1 MHAAARRL
9 YFFFLFTAASVF
21 GLAALAHAAPVLMI
35 SIDGLKPEYITQADA
50 HGMKIPY
57 LRTLLAKGTYADGV
71 VGIWPTITY
80 PSHATLLTGVWPAE
94 HGIYNNHEFDPFQ
107 RYGSAWNWYS
117 SQIRVPTLWQVAH
130 RAGLRTASIG
140 WPVSVGATDVD
151 YLIPEYWRGADP
163 SDASNP
169 DDQLLMAALAR
180 PDTLIQQLEPAAG
193 PYMNG
198 NDTSI
203 PGDEM
208 KTRYALEILRRY
220 KPAFMTLHLSSL
232 DEIQHAHG
240 PFSVEADQTLEALD
254 GMVAR
259 LAHQAFASNPSAVLL
274 IVSDHGF
281 MNISHYVNLAIP
293 FLQAGLVQGSINPAT
308 KALVVSS
315 WKAEPWMAGGMAAIM
330 LHDPNDHA
338 TEQQV
343 KAMLDGLAADPAN
356 GIAEIL
362 DRDAI
367 RKRGA
372 FPDAAFLVVLKPG
385 YYTGT
390 ALSGSLVTPVPGTRG
405 SHGFSPEYPEM
416 RASFFALGAGI
427 ARHRDLGVVDMRQ
440 IAPTVARIL
449 RVPMPTAK
457 AAPLHVQP

>member
-1 MHAAARRL
+1 
-9 YFFFLFTAASVF
+9 
-21 GLAALAHAAPVLMI
+21 
-35 SIDGLKPEYITQADA
+35 
-50 HGMKIPY
+50 
-57 LRTLLAKGTYADGV
+57 
-71 VGIWPTITY
+71 
-80 PSHATLLTGVWPAE
+80 
-94 HGIYNNHEFDPFQ
+94 
-107 RYGSAWNWYS
+107 
-117 SQIRVPTLWQVAH
+117 
-130 RAGLRTASIG
+130 
-140 WPVSVGATDVD
+140 
-151 YLIPEYWRGADP
+151 
-163 SDASNP
+163 
-169 DDQLLMAALAR
+169 
-180 PDTLIQQLEPAAG
+180 
-193 PYMNG
+193 
-198 NDTSI
+198 
-203 PGDEM
+203 
-208 KTRYALEILRRY
+208 
-220 KPAFMTLHLSSL
+220 
-232 DEIQHAHG
+232 
-240 PFSVEADQTLEALD
+240 
-254 GMVAR
+254 
-259 LAHQAFASNPSAVLL
+259 VLL